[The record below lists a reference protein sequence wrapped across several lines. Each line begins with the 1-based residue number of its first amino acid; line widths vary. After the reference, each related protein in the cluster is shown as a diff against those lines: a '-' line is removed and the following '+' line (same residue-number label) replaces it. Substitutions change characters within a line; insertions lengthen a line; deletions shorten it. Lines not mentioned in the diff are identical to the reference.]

1 MIPSSFD
8 YHAPTSVDEAL
19 GLLGELGG
27 DAKVLAGGHSLVP
40 AMRLR
45 LAMPGALVDLNR
57 IAGLSYIEEEGG
69 ELRIGAMTREVELER
84 SSLVQE
90 RYPLLADAGRVIA
103 DPLVRNRGT
112 IGGNLAHADPA
123 NDHPAVMLAYG
134 ATLVARGGGGSRD
147 IPIDD
152 FFVGLFESALEP
164 GELLTEIRI
173 PTPGDGAGGAYVK
186 FERKVGDYA
195 VSAVGVQLTMDGDTC
210 MAIRAGLTNVGPVPM
225 RATGAEN
232 ALAGKAVTDE
242 ALEQAGRA
250 AAAECD
256 PSADLRGSVE
266 YKRDLTRILFKRA
279 VRKAIERARGEAR

>member
-27 DAKVLAGGHSLVP
+27 DAKVLAGGHSLIP

-45 LAMPGALVDLNR
+45 LAMPGALVDLSE
-57 IAGLSYIEEEGG
+57 IAGLSYIKEEGG

-84 SSLVQE
+84 SAIVQE

-134 ATLVARGGGGSRD
+134 ATIVARGAGGSRD

-173 PTPGDGAGGAYVK
+173 PTPGAGAGGAYLK

-210 MAIRAGLTNVGPVPM
+210 TAIRAGLTNVGPVPM
-225 RATGAEN
+225 RATDAEN
-232 ALAGKAVTDE
+232 ALAGKAVSDE
-242 ALEQAGRA
+242 ALEEAGRA
-250 AAAECD
+250 AAAGCD
-256 PSADLRGSVE
+256 PSGDLRGSAE

-279 VRKAIERARGEAR
+279 VRKAIERAKGEAR